1 MQTTHVRQIEKK
13 KITEYKIE
21 DLLSLV
27 DQHED
32 WMDKKCLNL
41 YAASNILN
49 APTRRMLGSTM
60 ASRVAEGDVGGKFY
74 QMGVEYLEELERV
87 AVEGL
92 RYLYKSDWAE
102 PRVLSGTMANI
113 GVELALTKPGDT
125 IMSISL
131 SSGSHTSHTSVG
143 FPVFFGLNVIDIPF
157 DGEKMDIDLDKF
169 EDLLQ
174 SMKTKPKIVI
184 LGGSLFVFK
193 LPIYDVRALLD
204 RYSPETE
211 LIFDAAH
218 VDGLIAGGAYPNP
231 LEDGASIISGST
243 YKSLGGPPGGF
254 IVGNGEVL
262 YRKIKRS
269 VYPGLTTCA
278 HYNRIGALAVTCLG
292 LMKHGGE
299 YANQVVRNSR
309 ALGSALDKEGVQ
321 IIGKHRGFSDT
332 HQVLVSLEGKEI
344 TAPEIGRRLADANI
358 ITSPQL
364 LPSEP
369 RGNVR
374 NPKGIRLGT
383 QELTRLGMKEGEM
396 DTVAKLMTDVM
407 VKDRNLLEVAA
418 EVSEFRSHFPSP
430 YF

>member
-1 MQTTHVRQIEKK
+1 MQTAHVRQIKKK
-13 KITEYKIE
+13 KITEYKID

-32 WMDKKCLNL
+32 WIDKNCLNL

-49 APTRRMLGSTM
+49 APTRRVLGSTI

-74 QMGVEYLEELERV
+74 QMGVEFLEELERV
-87 AVEGL
+87 AIEGL
-92 RYLYKSDWAE
+92 KYLYGCNWAE

-143 FPVFFGLNVIDIPF
+143 FPVFFGLNVVDIPF

-169 EDLLQ
+169 EDILK

-193 LPIYDVRALLD
+193 LPIKEVRDLLS
-204 RYSPETE
+204 RYSPETI
-211 LIFDAAH
+211 LVFDAAH
-218 VDGLIAGGAYPNP
+218 VDGLIVGGAYPNP
-231 LEDGASIISGST
+231 LDDGASIISGST
-243 YKSLGGPPGGF
+243 YKSFGGPPGGF
-254 IVGNGEVL
+254 IVGNDEVL
-262 YRKIKRS
+262 YKKIKRS

-292 LMKHGGE
+292 LMKHGQE

-309 ALGSALDKEGVQ
+309 ALGSALSKEGVQ
-321 IIGKHRGFSDT
+321 VIGKHRRFSDT
-332 HQVLVSLEGKEI
+332 HQVLVSLEGQEV
-344 TAPEIGRRLADANI
+344 TAPEMGRRLADANI
-358 ITSPQL
+358 ISSPQL

-383 QELTRLGMKEGEM
+383 QELTRLGMKEADM
-396 DTVAKLMTDVM
+396 NTVASLMASVM
-407 VKDRNLLEVAA
+407 VKDRNPLEVAS
-418 EVSEFRSHFPSP
+418 EVSEFRARFDGP